1 MVATDY
7 NPAVI
12 EIAKQKKYES
22 LEKKDWDVLASDGN
36 YPATRLSG
44 VPLGF
49 KESKIDYIIV
59 SSCQQGLGGEEITVS
74 DAQVHQELINGNPD
88 KFRRYCSDHVPVT
101 VPIRIQK
108 DTDKI
113 R

>member
-1 MVATDY
+1 LKPERQKDLTILNDSIAAAFVNEKVIEIACGTGYWTEFIAKSAKKVVATDY

-49 KESKIDYIIV
+49 KESKIDYIV
-59 SSCQQGLGGEEITVS
+59 SV
-74 DAQVHQELINGNPD
+74 
-88 KFRRYCSDHVPVT
+88 
-101 VPIRIQK
+101 
-108 DTDKI
+108 
-113 R
+113 